1 MKHIRFSPWLILV
14 LAVVLVFAAG
24 CDRPDPQVAIDTP
37 QPMNV
42 PQQPVGP
49 QGETPAPG
57 GESNAPDG
65 AATPTLPA
73 VVVATS
79 ESVTEGTPVPGG
91 QEVPQISPTVVPP
104 QPTPQPTPQVQP
116 TAQVN
121 AQGNTIHTVKAGETL
136 FSIGRLYNVN
146 PYSLAAV
153 NNLPY
158 PYIIY
163 PGQQLTIST
172 GAPPPGPTPVP
183 PQSGKCRYYHTVK
196 PGENLYRISLA
207 YGVPMATIASA
218 NGIVNYNLIYAG
230 QTLCIP

>member
-91 QEVPQISPTVVPP
+91 QEVPQISPTCAAA
-104 QPTPQPTPQVQP
+104 TSAAAN
-116 TAQVN
+116 TAGPAHRSGQR
-121 AQGNTIHTVKAGETL
+121 ARQHHSHGE
-136 FSIGRLYNVN
+136 GR
-146 PYSLAAV
+146 
-153 NNLPY
+153 
-158 PYIIY
+158 
-163 PGQQLTIST
+163 
-172 GAPPPGPTPVP
+172 
-183 PQSGKCRYYHTVK
+183 
-196 PGENLYRISLA
+196 
-207 YGVPMATIASA
+207 
-218 NGIVNYNLIYAG
+218 
-230 QTLCIP
+230 